1 MYHLVLM
8 CLQVGLIPHN
18 KLLDLL
24 AAAVSGDTINTIK
37 YVKKLSECI
46 EPSSFVSQLV
56 NLVTN
61 LLSGDPSPSSSSAN
75 RTLSKLDE
83 SCLEI
88 TCIYSLLLISPT

>member
-18 KLLDLL
+18 QLLDLL
-24 AAAVSGDTINTIK
+24 AAAVSGDTINTIR

-61 LLSGDPSPSSSSAN
+61 LLSGDPSSSSAN
-75 RTLSKLDE
+75 WTLLSKLDE